1 MTLKLFRNIVTIAA
15 LAFPSVSLNTQ
26 IALADRRDFT
36 IQNNN
41 ELAIVEIYVSSGN
54 SRYWG
59 RNILEGSI
67 LPSGG
72 STEIT
77 FNNSSSQCI
86 YDYKAVYENDTY
98 DVVGKANLCE
108 TFTVNFYG
116 DGGDYR

>member
-1 MTLKLFRNIVTIAA
+1 MTPKLFRNIVTIAA

-72 STEIT
+72 STKIT

-98 DVVGKANLCE
+98 DLGKTNLCE
-108 TFTVNFYG
+108 TFTVTFHG
-116 DGGDYR
+116 HGGDYR